1 MSKLRRIK
9 GSRYQEEDMNLK
21 RLRRLACLLL
31 ATGLALALSA
41 LPSKAQE
48 NKIRISYPGPSI
60 CCLSLFAAHQWKI
73 FDKNGLAVEI
83 IQARSQAAN
92 AALMSGDINYV
103 AGVGPNSVVATL
115 RGMPTRAVWFAS
127 NKSIYSLMSKPDIAT
142 LKDLRS
148 KKIGVSGLGGTAEVS
163 LKIAL
168 EAVHENPKN
177 FTIIGVGGSQLLQ
190 ALAAGTVDAVQLNPP
205 YIYFAKKK
213 GFKELLDV
221 GSRVEMPLGGLTTMV
236 ATIRNKPDE
245 VKRVIRSIQ
254 QAKDLMLQQK
264 ARSVELIANF
274 LKVDRESAEDTFNLY
289 KNTVSENGVPTTA
302 GMNQI
307 IQAIHML
314 GQLRDKKVAF
324 TDVADDHIAREVAKE
339 LGYKVN

>member
-1 MSKLRRIK
+1 
-9 GSRYQEEDMNLK
+9 MNLK

-31 ATGLALALSA
+31 AAGLALTLAA

-48 NKIRISYPGPSI
+48 SKIRISYPGPSI
-60 CCLSLFAAHQWKI
+60 CCLSLFAAHQWKV
-73 FDKNGLAVEI
+73 FERNGLAIEI

-177 FTIIGVGGSQLLQ
+177 FTFIGLGGTQLLQ

-205 YIYFAKKK
+205 YIYFAKKN

-221 GSRVEMPLGGLTTMV
+221 GSLVEMPLGGLTTMV

-307 IQAIHML
+307 IEAIHML

-324 TDVADDHIAREVAKE
+324 TDVADDRIAREVAKE